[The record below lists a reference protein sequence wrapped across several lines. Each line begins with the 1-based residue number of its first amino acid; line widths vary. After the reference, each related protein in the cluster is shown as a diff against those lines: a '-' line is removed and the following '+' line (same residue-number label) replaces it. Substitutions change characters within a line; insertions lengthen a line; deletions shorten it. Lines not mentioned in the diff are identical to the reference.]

1 MSGIRSTSYPSTRS
15 SKKPAKITLIE
26 TNSSENEL
34 EKKEDTSSLEAS
46 SESESSKKRVSKK
59 SSSGSLKKPNSI
71 SSEEPT
77 PESSNKPTS
86 RSFKKS
92 IEKPTS
98 SLSKSKQRLPSR
110 VPKNSP
116 VKPSKALPKTPAHLS
131 KTSLENP
138 FEGIKKTTQF
148 GRKRENPYPSSEE
161 EDQINK
167 RRHKKTW
174 RCRSNFFIFC
184 FGWLSTPESNPR
196 HTIVWISFE
205 QCNIWR

>member
-86 RSFKKS
+86 
-92 IEKPTS
+92 

-167 RRHKKTW
+167 RRHKKT
-174 RCRSNFFIFC
+174 
-184 FGWLSTPESNPR
+184 
-196 HTIVWISFE
+196 
-205 QCNIWR
+205 